1 MTLAVNVSAR
11 QLIGGRLAHTVA
23 AALAESGIDP
33 HRLILEITESAFMDD
48 PASARTVL
56 ADLHRLGV
64 QIALDDFG
72 TGWSSMQF
80 LRTLPVDIL
89 KIDRMFVGDLPTSLE
104 SSAVVSAVLNLGHGM
119 GLVVVAEGVE
129 NEGILAVLRDM
140 GCDEYQGFIDGG
152 PGLLDE
158 FLDR

>member
-1 MTLAVNVSAR
+1 
-11 QLIGGRLAHTVA
+11 
-23 AALAESGIDP
+23 
-33 HRLILEITESAFMDD
+33 MDD
-48 PASARTVL
+48 PAAARTVL
-56 ADLHRLGV
+56 ADLHELGV
-64 QIALDDFG
+64 LIALDDFG

-89 KIDRMFVGDLPTSLE
+89 KIDRTFVADLPTGLE

-129 NEGILAVLRDM
+129 NEDTLNVLREM

-152 PGLLDE
+152 PGSLDVVI
-158 FLDR
+158 DA